1 MMQVKEKI
9 ETIEEKKQ
17 NDWSKNPNLLEQKS
31 ETTGVKKREVN
42 RMAHPPNMVDN
53 NLVSQKCLTSE

>member
-9 ETIEEKKQ
+9 ETIEEKNQ

-31 ETTGVKKREVN
+31 ETAGAKKRNYWSKKEGGELD
-42 RMAHPPNMVDN
+42 APPP
-53 NLVSQKCLTSE
+53 KHG